1 MACSSRQEVGM
12 KRLSIIILFL
22 HFILGFSCNR
32 PMGEEFHGSYS
43 GYYVVCERIEL
54 DFQSSN
60 RVEATISST
69 DFVGRFSDKMYG
81 KYEMYGDSVFIKW
94 TSVDKDNENSSYK
107 CVPTDI
113 DTVFLTD
120 SPDTIR
126 FVSQGDVHILT
137 DESIIKQLPGFSHE
151 LLIFALCILPIY
163 FAAQFFYKR
172 LNKED

>member
-1 MACSSRQEVGM
+1 
-12 KRLSIIILFL
+12 
-22 HFILGFSCNR
+22 
-32 PMGEEFHGSYS
+32 MGEEFHGSYS

-69 DFVGRFSDKMYG
+69 DFVGRFSDKLYG
-81 KYEMYGDSVFIKW
+81 KYEKRGDSIFIKW
-94 TSVDKDNENSSYK
+94 TSFDMDNEKTCYRY
-107 CVPTDI
+107 VPTDI

-137 DESIIKQLPGFSHE
+137 DDSIIKQLPRFSYE
-151 LLIFALCILPIY
+151 LFIFALCILPIY